1 MRAVT
6 VAKGCLPARLAG
18 QPAVGAKGQVET
30 QRTTV
35 ELRMETVHFE
45 GSPDL
50 DPQTAIVDGE
60 IGAIEEMLSVRV
72 YG

>member
-1 MRAVT
+1 M
-6 VAKGCLPARLAG
+6 AKGCPPAGSAG

-50 DPQTAIVDGE
+50 DPQTDIVDGE